1 MLVWTINP
9 KVEIDTLKK
18 TFRINLYI
26 YIRIY
31 LLGGVSIGGGDTFS
45 MAKLFSNIFFLKTR
59 MIPVSNN
66 CWNY

>member
-31 LLGGVSIGGGDTFS
+31 LLGGGECWRGRY
-45 MAKLFSNIFFLKTR
+45 LFSDKTIFKHFFSQNTYDTC
-59 MIPVSNN
+59 I
-66 CWNY
+66 